1 MDQNPADAAHILQA
15 DNNVIDAWLK
25 GLWDRARKA
34 AELIAQLR
42 VERGELQTR
51 VASLEE
57 ELLRVKSELAEK
69 EEVVRTLS
77 SEKSD
82 AGDSPLLNGEREQLS
97 ARIKELLAK
106 LNEYI

>member
-42 VERGELQTR
+42 VEKGELQTR

-77 SEKSD
+77 NEKSD
-82 AGDSPLLNGEREQLS
+82 TGDSPLLNGEREQLS
-97 ARIKELLAK
+97 SRIKELLAK